1 MEREWNQPLGTR
13 QKSRFVLLPQEH
25 TVLVR
30 QTSRWGKIILMSL
43 VGLGATA
50 VATAWLYRIDE
61 VITVQGRLVPLQGG
75 VEVKSPV
82 GGQLSKVM
90 VKNGAKVSKGQEI
103 LRFDVKEAKTEEK
116 TMLEQI
122 KLETI
127 RIKEKTKSNEQRQET
142 LKRNISLTKNI
153 VSKLRGLKNVGAISE
168 IQLLQSENEL
178 ESQKDQLLLL
188 RTQQQ
193 EELNDSLSRATDL
206 QGRLKKIRNLL
217 ENEVLLAPISGV
229 VFEMKPDNDKY
240 VTLNAEPLL
249 KIVPVGELGGEV
261 NVGNQDIGFIKKGQP
276 VKVRIDSFPYTQYG
290 EIKGKIR
297 RIGADALPPND

>member
-1 MEREWNQPLGTR
+1 
-13 QKSRFVLLPQEH
+13 
-25 TVLVR
+25 
-30 QTSRWGKIILMSL
+30 MSL

-122 KLETI
+122 KLEKI

-142 LKRNISLTKNI
+142 LMRNISLTKNI

-261 NVGNQDIGFIKKGQP
+261 NVGNQDIGFIKGQP
-276 VKVRIDSFPYTQYG
+276 VKVRMIHFRIHSM
-290 EIKGKIR
+290 EKLKEKIR
-297 RIGADALPPND
+297 RIGADTPPNELIRQYHFPVDIDLDKSNLTTRYEYTITGWNDNYNKPKITR